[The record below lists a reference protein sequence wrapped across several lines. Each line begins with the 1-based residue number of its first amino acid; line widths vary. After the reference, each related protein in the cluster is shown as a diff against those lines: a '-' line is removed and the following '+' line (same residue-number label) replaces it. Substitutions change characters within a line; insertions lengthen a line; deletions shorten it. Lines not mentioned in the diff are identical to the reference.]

1 MLRGMHGRNYMEIVH
16 LMRDGLAPLD
26 AWYAATGAPA
36 SEIGQDDAGVL
47 APGRRADLLLCRDDV
62 LEDPEKLA
70 EGAIVEVIKDGVGHR
85 GAFAELPQRS
95 FESTVQ
101 TALSGD

>member
-1 MLRGMHGRNYMEIVH
+1 M
-16 LMRDGLAPLD
+16 
-26 AWYAATGAPA
+26 
-36 SEIGQDDAGVL
+36 L